1 MTIKHLTVVYSI
13 QDGDAF
19 MSEHQRI
26 MELFY
31 HDMGDKPWGITAVS
45 LDHEIRRIELIEEA
59 INMSD
64 MDLVYELLEHTDVGN
79 LQTLQ
84 ELY

>member
-1 MTIKHLTVVYSI
+1 MTMKHLTVVYRI
-13 QDGDAF
+13 QDSDAF
-19 MSEHQRI
+19 MGEHQRI
-26 MELFY
+26 MECFN
-31 HDMGDKPWGITAVS
+31 HEMGNKPWGITAMS

-59 INMSD
+59 INLND
-64 MDLVYELLEHTDVGN
+64 FDLVHELLEHTDVGN